1 MSQIGTQT
9 GTSILAP
16 RPPAPTDKFQ
26 LAGDPRRARLMVD
39 RMTFGFTRAELA
51 LYNQLGF
58 EGYLAYHLHPSAID
72 DSAVDAYLAIN
83 APTLIMTPLQLSQ
96 LSQQSD
102 ATNQLIRARLY
113 RAIFSKRQLFERA
126 VECFTDH
133 FNIWIRDE
141 PSTYLKVADDR
152 DVVRANALGTF
163 PAMLRASAH
172 SASMLSYLNNDT
184 NTAAAPNENY
194 ARELMEL
201 HTLSVSGG
209 YSQSDVHEV
218 ARCLTGWTYYTGTP
232 ANAYTFR
239 YNSAVHDV
247 GQKIVLGN
255 IIPARPAASGQQD
268 GDDVLNIL
276 ANHPSTRQFV
286 ARKIIRHFHMY
297 DPAPQALV
305 DSVAATYLATGGDIA
320 AMISTVLRYAYNS
333 PTVTPK
339 FKRPSHLLASTLRGL
354 NAIVTATNNL
364 QTPLTEAGHVP
375 FDWQSPDGFPDAL
388 TSWTGLLLAR
398 WNFGARLMN
407 NSNSNNGDWWST
419 STSAGVRVDHT
430 TVVGTSTTAATIV
443 NAINLNLFNGQLPKP
458 EQTLLLNYLLP
469 TPTTT
474 TIREALG
481 LAVSLPTFQWY

>member
-1 MSQIGTQT
+1 MSQIGTT
-9 GTSILAP
+9 L
-16 RPPAPTDKFQ
+16 PAPFPATPPDKFQ
-26 LAGDPRRARLMVD
+26 SAGNPRRGRIMVD
-39 RMTFGFTRAELA
+39 RMTFGFTPAEYA
-51 LYNQLGF
+51 LYQQLGF
-58 EGYLAYHLHPSAID
+58 EGYLAYHLHPSGID
-72 DSAVDAYLAIN
+72 DSAVDAYLAAN
-83 APTLIMTPLQLSQ
+83 YPTLVMTPLQLSQ

-102 ATNQLIRARLY
+102 ATNQLQRARLY

-133 FNIWIRDE
+133 FNIWIRDD

-163 PAMLRASAH
+163 PGMLTASAH

-209 YSQSDVHEV
+209 YSQSDVQQV
-218 ARCLTGWTYYTGTP
+218 AKCLTGWTYYTGAV

-239 YNSAVHDV
+239 YNSAVHDT

-276 ANHPSTRQFV
+276 ANHPSTRQFI
-286 ARKIIRHFHMY
+286 AKKIIRHFFMY
-297 DPAPQALV
+297 DPAPQSLV

-320 AMISTVLRYAYNS
+320 AMITSVLRYTYNN
-333 PTVTPK
+333 TVPAK
-339 FKRPSHLLASTLRGL
+339 FKRPVHLLASTLRSL

-364 QTPLTEAGHVP
+364 QTPLIEAGHLP
-375 FDWQSPDGFPDAL
+375 FDWQSPDGYPDGL
-388 TSWTGLLLAR
+388 SNWTGLLLAR

-407 NSNSNNGDWWST
+407 SSNTNTGDWWNT
-419 STSAGVRVDHT
+419 GTSAGVRVDHT
-430 TVVGTSTTAATIV
+430 TVVGTATTASAIV
-443 NAINLNLFNGQLPKP
+443 AAINANLFNGQLPPP
-458 EQTLLLNYLLP
+458 ERTQLLNYLLP
-469 TPTTT
+469 NPVTSTK
-474 TIREALG
+474 IREALG

>member
-9 GTSILAP
+9 GTSLLAP
-16 RPPAPTDKFQ
+16 RPPAPVDKFQ
-26 LAGDPRRARLMVD
+26 LENSPRRGRIMVD
-39 RMTFGFTRAELA
+39 RMTFGFTPAEYA
-51 LYNQLGF
+51 LYQQLGF
-58 EGYLAYHLHPSAID
+58 EGYLAYHLHPLSID
-72 DSAVDAYLAIN
+72 DSAVDTYLAIN
-83 APTLIMTPLQLSQ
+83 YPTLVMTPLQLSL

-102 ATNQLIRARLY
+102 ATNQLQRARLY
-113 RAIFSKRQLFERA
+113 RAIFSKRQLLDRA

-133 FNIWIRDE
+133 FNIWIRDD
-141 PSTYLKVADDR
+141 PSVYLKVADDR

-163 PAMLRASAH
+163 PAMLAASAH

-209 YSQSDVHEV
+209 YSQSDVQQV
-218 ARCLTGWTYYTGTP
+218 AKCLTGWTYFTGTG

-239 YNSAVHDV
+239 YNSAVHDT

-276 ANHPSTRQFV
+276 ANHPSTRQFI

-305 DSVAATYLATGGDIA
+305 DSVAATYLATGGNISE
-320 AMISTVLRYAYNS
+320 MITTVLRYTYAN
-333 PTVTPK
+333 TVPGK
-339 FKRPSHLLASTLRGL
+339 FKRPVHLLASTLRSL

-364 QTPLTEAGHVP
+364 QLPLTQAGHLP
-375 FDWQSPDGFPDAL
+375 FDWQSPDGYPDNLSA
-388 TSWTGLLLAR
+388 WTGLLLAR
-398 WNFGARLMN
+398 WNFGAQLMN
-407 NSNSNNGDWWST
+407 STNTNNGDWWST
-419 STSAGVRVDHT
+419 ATSAGVRVDHT
-430 TVVGTSTTAATIV
+430 MVVGSTTTASAIV
-443 NAINLNLFNGQLPKP
+443 AAINTNLFNGQLPPP
-458 EQTLLLNYLLP
+458 EQTQLLNYLLP
-469 TPTTT
+469 NPVTSTR
-474 TIREALG
+474 IREALG